1 MSQREMEASKK
12 KCARTSFD
20 ANIFAKICQQPM
32 DDDFLHQALD
42 LHLYAHGRFEAINTS
57 QNIGRMNPIYG
68 TQELCY
74 LTSGP
79 QKL

>member
-1 MSQREMEASKK
+1 
-12 KCARTSFD
+12 
-20 ANIFAKICQQPM
+20 M

-68 TQELCY
+68 TQELCC